1 MHRQPWRGSWHVAAV
16 IVALLLLMTLR
27 PVAQGQR
34 PDAFERIEPAA
45 AGYDANALEDLR
57 RFAQRAGTESL
68 LLLHDGRVFFEYG
81 DIRAKRLVHSI
92 RKALLNALV
101 GIEQAAGP
109 CLALSR
115 TLADFGVDDIPP
127 ALTAA
132 EKQAT
137 LQHVLQ
143 SRSGVYHPAAAETDG
158 MAAQRPPRGAHAPGS
173 FWYYNNWDFNVAGA
187 LYEQCSGERIHA
199 AFLKRI
205 AAPLGMRDYRG
216 RVDAWPEHGP
226 IDAATDGYRRLEP
239 AKSQYPAHHFRMSA
253 HDLALFGQ
261 LYLQRGRW
269 QGRQLVPAEWI
280 DASTRPVSVVD
291 AEHGLAYGMLWDVL
305 VPTPGQSR
313 PSYFHTGL
321 GVHMLG
327 VYPEHRL
334 VLVHRVNTEQ
344 AFTFSERDL
353 LQIIRRVHAARRPRP
368 E

>member
-1 MHRQPWRGSWHVAAV
+1 MPCGTCQPWWLMAAA
-16 IVALLLLMTLR
+16 VALLLVPVR
-27 PVAQGQR
+27 PAAQGR
-34 PDAFERIEPAA
+34 GVDAFERISPEA
-45 AGYDANALEDLR
+45 AGYDAGALEDLR
-57 RFAQRAGTESL
+57 RVAARAGTESL

-92 RKALLNALV
+92 RKPLLHALI
-101 GIEQAAGP
+101 GIEQERSP

-115 TLADFGVDDIPP
+115 TLADFGVDDIAPS
-127 ALTAA
+127 LTAA

-158 MAAQRPPRGAHAPGS
+158 MAAQRPPRGAHAPGT

-187 LYEQCSGERIHA
+187 LYEQCSGERIHE

-205 AAPLGMRDYRG
+205 AAPLGMLDYQG
-216 RVDAWPEHGP
+216 RVDAWPEDGP
-226 IDAATDGYRRLEP
+226 LDAAPDGYRRLEP
-239 AKSQYPAHHFRMSA
+239 AKSQYPAYHFRMSA

-269 QGRQLVPAEWI
+269 KGRQLVPAAWI
-280 DASTRPVSVVD
+280 DASTQPISIVNR
-291 AEHGLAYGMLWDVL
+291 EQGLAYGMLWDVL
-305 VPTPGQSR
+305 VPTSNQLR
-313 PSYFHTGL
+313 PSFFHTGL

-334 VLVHRVNTEQ
+334 VLVHRVNTERPF
-344 AFTFSERDL
+344 AFSDGDL
-353 LQIIRRVHAARRPRP
+353 LQVIRRVHRARLPRQ